1 MWNSRPID
9 GRATL
14 TTVPSRNATPEPR
27 TVTRRTQRAPAVPYR
42 SRGGAALVTCLLL
55 CPVAGPRRSF
65 ASWSTLTTL
74 LALNGRLVQEQIGR
88 NLEPL
93 GVSYAQA
100 AVLVRLWRR
109 QGQMPQAEMIRS
121 LALSRASGT
130 LVLNELEQRGLIER
144 QPDVRDARRLV
155 VRLTEAGMDLE
166 PEVFDAFDRVEAAV
180 RAPLSEE
187 EVETGLRILRSLVE
201 AIRRDPRT

>member
-1 MWNSRPID
+1 M
-9 GRATL
+9 
-14 TTVPSRNATPEPR
+14 
-27 TVTRRTQRAPAVPYR
+27 
-42 SRGGAALVTCLLL
+42 
-55 CPVAGPRRSF
+55 AGPRRSF

>member
-1 MWNSRPID
+1 MADS
-9 GRATL
+9 
-14 TTVPSRNATPEPR
+14 
-27 TVTRRTQRAPAVPYR
+27 
-42 SRGGAALVTCLLL
+42 
-55 CPVAGPRRSF
+55 RRSF

-130 LVLNELEQRGLIER
+130 LVLKELEQRGLIER
-144 QPDVRDARRLV
+144 QPDVRDVRRLV

-166 PEVFDAFDRVEAAV
+166 PEVFDAFDRVESAV
-180 RAPLSEE
+180 RAPLSED
-187 EVETGLRILRSLVE
+187 EVETGLRILRSLVD
-201 AIRRDPRT
+201 AIRRDGRA

>member
-1 MWNSRPID
+1 
-9 GRATL
+9 
-14 TTVPSRNATPEPR
+14 
-27 TVTRRTQRAPAVPYR
+27 
-42 SRGGAALVTCLLL
+42 
-55 CPVAGPRRSF
+55 VADSRRSF

-130 LVLNELEQRGLIER
+130 LVLKELEQRGLIER
-144 QPDVRDARRLV
+144 QADVRDVRRLV

-166 PEVFDAFDRVEAAV
+166 PEVFDAFDRVESAV
-180 RAPLSEE
+180 RAPLSED

-201 AIRRDPRT
+201 AIRRDPRS